1 MKVAIISTMNLPT
14 PAVRGG
20 AVETLTTY
28 IVEENEKK
36 QKLDI
41 DLYTIYDYK
50 INVDKYKSTKIIQIK
65 INIIEKLFQKII
77 KFKNRI
83 LKKKATYN
91 ILYTKTVKLI
101 KKQKYDKIIIENNMF
116 VYDLIKDTVKTDLIY
131 HMHNDFNGWDKT
143 EENYRNIAK
152 TASKILVVS
161 QYIKNRVNNVEKTD
175 KVEVLYNA
183 IDTDIYNSNAAINCR
198 EKYNINDDD
207 IVIGYCGRITKEKGI
222 LELIKSIKKLNTNKN
237 IKLLIVGSQ
246 WYDILKEDSYMLELK
261 KEIKEIEDKVIF
273 TGYIQQKNMPSIYK
287 MIDILVIP
295 SIWEEPF
302 GCVAIEGMA
311 MGKPLIVAK
320 SGALPEI
327 VKKEYGDIIEKN
339 LHFIENMSKS
349 IEKLVENDKIRM
361 EYGKN
366 AKNEF
371 ESNVNYH
378 KEQYFENFYKYI
390 TE

>member
-65 INIIEKLFQKII
+65 INIIEKLFQKIMNC
-77 KFKNRI
+77 KNII
-83 LKKKATYN
+83 LKKKPNYN

-101 KKQKYDKIIIENNMF
+101 TKQKYDKIIIENNMF
-116 VYDLIKDTVKTDLIY
+116 VYDSIKDVVKTDLIY

-183 IDTDIYNSNAAINCR
+183 IDTERYNCNDVINCR

-207 IVIGYCGRITKEKGI
+207 IVIGYCGRIAKEKGI
-222 LELIKSIKKLNTNKN
+222 LELVKAIKKVNTKKN

-246 WYDILKEDSYMLELK
+246 WYDALKEDRYMLELK

-273 TGYIQQKNMPSIYK
+273 TGFIQQENMPSIY
-287 MIDILVIP
+287 
-295 SIWEEPF
+295 
-302 GCVAIEGMA
+302 
-311 MGKPLIVAK
+311 
-320 SGALPEI
+320 
-327 VKKEYGDIIEKN
+327 
-339 LHFIENMSKS
+339 
-349 IEKLVENDKIRM
+349 
-361 EYGKN
+361 
-366 AKNEF
+366 
-371 ESNVNYH
+371 
-378 KEQYFENFYKYI
+378 
-390 TE
+390 

>member
-1 MKVAIISTMNLPT
+1 MKIAIVSTMNLPT

-41 DLYTIYDYK
+41 DLYTMYDYK
-50 INVDKYKSTKIIQIK
+50 IDVDKYKNTKIIQIK
-65 INIIEKLFQKII
+65 INIIEKLFQKIMNC
-77 KFKNRI
+77 KNII
-83 LKKKATYN
+83 LKKKPNYN

-116 VYDLIKDTVKTDLIY
+116 VYDSIKDVVKTDLIY

-183 IDTDIYNSNAAINCR
+183 IDTERYNCNDVINCR

-207 IVIGYCGRITKEKGI
+207 IVIGYCGRIAKEKGI
-222 LELIKSIKKLNTNKN
+222 LELVKAIKKVNTKKN

-246 WYDILKEDSYMLELK
+246 WYDALKEDRYMLELK

-273 TGYIQQKNMPSIYK
+273 TGFIQQENMPSIYK

-295 SIWEEPF
+295 SIVEEAF

-311 MGKPLIVAK
+311 METPLIVAK
-320 SGALPEI
+320 SGGLPEI
-327 VKKEYGDIIEKN
+327 VKKDYGDIIEKN
-339 LHFIENMSKS
+339 SQFIDNMAKS
-349 IEKLVENDKIRM
+349 IERLVENDKIRI

-366 AKNEF
+366 AKKEF
-371 ESNVNYH
+371 DSNVNYH
-378 KEQYFENFYKYI
+378 KDQYFENFYKYI

>member
-65 INIIEKLFQKII
+65 INIIEKLFQKIMNC
-77 KFKNRI
+77 KNII
-83 LKKKATYN
+83 LKKKPNYN

-101 KKQKYDKIIIENNMF
+101 TKQKYDKIIIENNMF
-116 VYDLIKDTVKTDLIY
+116 VYDSIKDVVKTDLIY

-183 IDTDIYNSNAAINCR
+183 IDTERYNCNDVINCR

-207 IVIGYCGRITKEKGI
+207 IVIGYCGRIAKEKGI
-222 LELIKSIKKLNTNKN
+222 LELVKAIKKVNTKKN

-246 WYDILKEDSYMLELK
+246 WYDALKEDRYMLELK

-273 TGYIQQKNMPSIYK
+273 TGFIQQENMPSIYK

-295 SIWEEPF
+295 SIVEEAF

-311 MGKPLIVAK
+311 METPLIVAK
-320 SGALPEI
+320 SGGLPEI
-327 VKKEYGDIIEKN
+327 VKKDYGDIIEKN
-339 LHFIENMSKS
+339 SQFIDNMAKS
-349 IEKLVENDKIRM
+349 IERLVENDKIRI

-366 AKNEF
+366 AKKEF
-371 ESNVNYH
+371 DSNVNYH
-378 KEQYFENFYKYI
+378 KDQYFENFYKYI

>member
-50 INVDKYKSTKIIQIK
+50 INVDEYKSTKIIQIK
-65 INIIEKLFQKII
+65 INIIEKLFQKIMNC
-77 KFKNRI
+77 KNII
-83 LKKKATYN
+83 LKKKPNYN

-101 KKQKYDKIIIENNMF
+101 TKQKYDKIIIENNMF
-116 VYDLIKDTVKTDLIY
+116 VYDSIKDVVKTDLIY

-183 IDTDIYNSNAAINCR
+183 IDTERYNCNDVINCR

-207 IVIGYCGRITKEKGI
+207 IVIGYCGRIAKEKGI
-222 LELIKSIKKLNTNKN
+222 LELVKAIKKVNTKKN

-246 WYDILKEDSYMLELK
+246 WYDALKEDRYMLELK

-273 TGYIQQKNMPSIYK
+273 TGFIQQENMPSIYK

-295 SIWEEPF
+295 SIVEEAF

-311 MGKPLIVAK
+311 METPLIVAK
-320 SGALPEI
+320 FGGLPGI
-327 VKKEYGDIIEKN
+327 VK
-339 LHFIENMSKS
+339 
-349 IEKLVENDKIRM
+349 
-361 EYGKN
+361 
-366 AKNEF
+366 
-371 ESNVNYH
+371 
-378 KEQYFENFYKYI
+378 
-390 TE
+390 